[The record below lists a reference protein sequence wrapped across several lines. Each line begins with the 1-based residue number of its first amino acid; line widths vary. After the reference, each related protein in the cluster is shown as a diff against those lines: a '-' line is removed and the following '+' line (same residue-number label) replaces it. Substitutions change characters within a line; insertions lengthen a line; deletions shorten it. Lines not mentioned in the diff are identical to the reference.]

1 MKVAKQGYA
10 FFSVTA
16 PGVFIEYELPTML
29 GQLEPMNAE
38 ETAHWEELVAA
49 AERYGVRIESSMR
62 GRGSRSN

>member
-29 GQLEPMNAE
+29 GQLEPMNDE
-38 ETAHWEELVAA
+38 EAARWEELVAA
-49 AERYGVRIESSMR
+49 AKRYGVRIESSSH
-62 GRGSRSN
+62 GRDNRN